1 MSLTELKEQVAGLS
15 RKDRFQLSVY
25 LAELEQETEQD
36 FRAEVGRR
44 MNVMDAGAKVTAEKF
59 EERHQKAKAKG
70 R

>member
-15 RKDRFQLSVY
+15 QKDRFQLSVY
-25 LAELEQETEQD
+25 LAELERETEKD
-36 FRAEVGRR
+36 FRAEADRR
-44 MNVMDAGAKVTAEKF
+44 MNAMDAGAKVTAEKF